1 MTTLLKIVCIA
12 TLALYITYQILC
24 FIVYSGASSVFLNRI
39 AFITGI
45 ATVVAIGVTL
55 IVFLISIFFDD

>member
-1 MTTLLKIVCIA
+1 MTTLLKIACIA

-24 FIVYSGASSVFLNRI
+24 LIVYSGAQSVFLNRI
-39 AFITGI
+39 AYISGI

-55 IVFLISIFFDD
+55 IVFLISVFFND